1 MHLDNCTENDR
12 RRMKA
17 SCECPKGREVK
28 NPIGLRIRS
37 DEKSSYE
44 EHREDALA
52 PYADEGRGKLRKAA
66 SSRKQA
72 SIRGYPNGGTR
83 RE

>member
-1 MHLDNCTENDR
+1 MRARHLDNCTENDLKER
-12 RRMKA
+12 PVA
-17 SCECPKGREVK
+17 SVETRE
-28 NPIGLRIRS
+28 RIQLVSGSS

-72 SIRGYPNGGTR
+72 MIRGCPNGETR
-83 RE
+83 RG